1 MKSRVRRSTRVNSAI
16 QREFVVPERLMLFG
30 REMRVVV
37 GRDDAKALQVEVKDD
52 EIVFWV
58 KKNASERFIYA
69 LIISWQNKQLIDFAA
84 EVVERLGQKNN
95 VFASIDFSSKSHLG
109 YAFQT
114 KPRREGYAGTIIV
127 TNKLM
132 EVDKE
137 LAEENIA
144 HAYKR
149 LCRRLK

>member
-1 MKSRVRRSTRVNSAI
+1 MKSRVRRQTRINSVA
-16 QREFVVPERLMLFG
+16 QKEFVVPERLMLFG

-37 GRDDAKALQVEVKDD
+37 ERDDAKALQVEVKD
-52 EIVFWV
+52 EEVVFWV

-69 LIISWQNKQLIDFAA
+69 LITSWQNKQLIDFAA

-95 VFASIDFSSKSHLG
+95 VFASIDFSSKSKLG

-144 HAYKR
+144 HAFKR

>member
-1 MKSRVRRSTRVNSAI
+1 MKSRVRRSTRINSAI

-58 KKNASERFIYA
+58 KKNTSERFIYA
-69 LIISWQNKQLIDFAA
+69 LITSWQNKQLIDFAA